1 MDDAK
6 IGATVRAVRIRRRLT
21 QADVAE
27 LASVRPS
34 AVSLLERG
42 LFQDLSLATMRSI
55 ATALGMWYE
64 ITAKWRGVDLDR
76 LVNGAH
82 DALQRAV
89 LRWFGRLPGWIALPE
104 VSFSIY
110 GERGAIDVLAWH
122 QASRTLLIVELK
134 TFLVDPAELV
144 RTMDARLRL
153 GRQIGAEQGWRSST
167 VARWVI
173 FTDTRTNRRHV
184 AAHRDVLT
192 PLATLDGRRMRTWL
206 RSPAGPV
213 SALSFSPEPDA
224 VIKRRIRKPRK
235 PSKGDVGIP
244 HPRPPDGPAAA
255 GPGPPT
261 DSWTVRRLGA

>member
-21 QADVAE
+21 QAEVAE
-27 LASVRPS
+27 SASVRPS

-42 LFQDLSLATMRSI
+42 LFQDLPLTTLRSI

-64 ITAKWRGVDLDR
+64 ITPRWRGVDLDR
-76 LVNGAH
+76 LANGAH
-82 DALQRAV
+82 DALQGAI
-89 LRWFGRLPGWIALPE
+89 LRWLARLPGWIALPE

-122 QASRTLLIVELK
+122 EATRTLLIVELK

-144 RTMDARLRL
+144 RTMNARARL
-153 GRQIGAEQGWRSST
+153 GRQIGAEQGWRPRT

-184 AAHRDVLT
+184 AAHRDVLASLNT
-192 PLATLDGRRMRTWL
+192 TDGRRMRTWL
-206 RSPAGPV
+206 RSPDRPV
-213 SALSFSPEPDA
+213 SALSFWAEPDA
-224 VIKRRIRKPRK
+224 VVKRRVRK
-235 PSKGDVGIP
+235 PSNRDV
-244 HPRPPDGPAAA
+244 RPGSEVA
-255 GPGPPT
+255 
-261 DSWTVRRLGA
+261 

>member
-21 QADVAE
+21 QAEVAE

-42 LFQDLSLATMRSI
+42 LFKDLPLATMRSI

-64 ITAKWRGVDLDR
+64 ITAKWRGIDLDR

-82 DALQRAV
+82 DALQGAV
-89 LRWFGRLPGWIALPE
+89 LRWFVRLPGWIAVPE

-122 QASRTLLIVELK
+122 EATRTLLIVELK

-144 RTMDARLRL
+144 RTMNTRVRL
-153 GRQIGAEQGWRSST
+153 GRQLGAGQGWPPRT

-173 FTDTRTNRRHV
+173 FTDTRTNRRHI
-184 AAHRDVLT
+184 AAHRDVLA
-192 PLATLDGRRMRTWL
+192 PLTTTDGRRMRTWL

-213 SALSFSPEPDA
+213 SALSFWPEPDA
-224 VIKRRIRKPRK
+224 IVKRRVRKP
-235 PSKGDVGIP
+235 PKGDVSSGSE
-244 HPRPPDGPAAA
+244 AA
-255 GPGPPT
+255 
-261 DSWTVRRLGA
+261 